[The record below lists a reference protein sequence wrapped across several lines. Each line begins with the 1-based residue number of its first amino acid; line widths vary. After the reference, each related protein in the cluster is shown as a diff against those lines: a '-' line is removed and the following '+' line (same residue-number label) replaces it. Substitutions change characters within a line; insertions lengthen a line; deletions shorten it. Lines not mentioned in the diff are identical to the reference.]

1 MELWN
6 SIRSSWKTE
15 VIIQSIIWNTIIE
28 IFKEKKN
35 TPWKKSPGGI
45 DITSYLVSIKLK
57 WENILVK
64 TNKPIINTEL
74 YNYSEEIKKASS
86 EKIKRLWLNYRDF
99 EIKFL

>member
-1 MELWN
+1 MDLGK

-15 VIIQSIIWNTIIE
+15 IIIQSIIWNTIIE
-28 IFKEKKN
+28 IFKSKKN
-35 TPWKKSPGGI
+35 I

-57 WENILVK
+57 AEFVLVK

-74 YNYSEEIKKASS
+74 YNYSEEIKKNSFN
-86 EKIKRLWLNYRDF
+86 KIKKLWLNYRDF

>member
-1 MELWN
+1 MDLAK

-15 VIIQSIIWNTIIE
+15 VVIQSIIWNTIIE
-28 IFKEKKN
+28 IFKTKKN
-35 TPWKKSPGGI
+35 I

-64 TNKPIINTEL
+64 TNKPIINNEL
-74 YNYSEEIKKASS
+74 YLYSEEIKKISKQKI
-86 EKIKRLWLNYRDF
+86 EKIWLNYWDF

>member
-1 MELWN
+1 MDLQK
-6 SIRSSWKTE
+6 SINRLGKTE

-28 IFKEKKN
+28 IFKNKKN
-35 TPWKKSPGGI
+35 I

-57 WENILVK
+57 WENVLVK

-74 YNYSEEIKKASS
+74 YLYSEEIKKSS
-86 EKIKRLWLNYRDF
+86 LDKLKKIWIKYKDF

>member
-6 SIRSSWKTE
+6 SVRKLGKQEI
-15 VIIQSIIWNTIIE
+15 IIQSIIWNTIIE

-35 TPWKKSPGGI
+35 I
-45 DITSYLVSIKLK
+45 DITPYLVSIKLK

-74 YNYSEEIKKASS
+74 YLISEEIKKISTN
-86 EKIKRLWLNYRDF
+86 KINKIWLNYRDF

>member
-6 SIRSSWKTE
+6 SINRLGKQE

-28 IFKEKKN
+28 VFKSKKN
-35 TPWKKSPGGI
+35 M
-45 DITSYLVSIKLK
+45 DITSYLISIKLK

-64 TNKPIINTEL
+64 TSKPIINNEL
-74 YNYSEEIKKASS
+74 YLYSEEIKKSS
-86 EKIKRLWLNYRDF
+86 LSKLEKIWIKYKDF

>member
-1 MELWN
+1 MELLN
-6 SIRSSWKTE
+6 AINKAWKKE

-28 IFKEKKN
+28 VFKNKKN
-35 TPWKKSPGGI
+35 M

-64 TNKPIINTEL
+64 TSKPIINNEL
-74 YNYSEEIKKASS
+74 YLYSEEIKKSS
-86 EKIKRLWLNYRDF
+86 LNKLEKIWIKYKNF

>member
-1 MELWN
+1 MDLAK
-6 SIRSSWKTE
+6 SIRSSWKAE
-15 VIIQSIIWNTIIE
+15 IIIQSIIWNTIIE
-28 IFKEKKN
+28 IFKSKKN
-35 TPWKKSPGGI
+35 I

-74 YNYSEEIKKASS
+74 YNYSEEIKKVSLS
-86 EKIKRLWLNYRDF
+86 KIKKLWLEYKDF

>member
-1 MELWN
+1 MDLAK

-28 IFKEKKN
+28 IFKAKKN
-35 TPWKKSPGGI
+35 M

-57 WENILVK
+57 WENVLVK

-74 YNYSEEIKKASS
+74 YNYSEEIKKSS
-86 EKIKRLWLNYRDF
+86 LSKIKKLFSDYKEF

>member
-1 MELWN
+1 MDLASAIN
-6 SIRSSWKTE
+6 RAWKQE

-28 IFKEKKN
+28 IFKTKKN
-35 TPWKKSPGGI
+35 I

-57 WENILVK
+57 AEFVLIK

-74 YNYSEEIKKASS
+74 YNYSEEIKKVSLS
-86 EKIKRLWLNYRDF
+86 KIKKLWFNYREF

>member
-1 MELWN
+1 MELQN
-6 SIRSSWKTE
+6 SINRLGKTE

-28 IFKEKKN
+28 IFKTKKN
-35 TPWKKSPGGI
+35 MDLTPF
-45 DITSYLVSIKLK
+45 LVSIKLK

-74 YNYSEEIKKASS
+74 YNYSEEIKKSS
-86 EKIKRLWLNYRDF
+86 LNKLEKIWIKYKNF